1 MAFFYFRQREP
12 CPTAPSY
19 ASSRLLAHATLAYQ
33 ARASHSLAYYAS
45 DASVYYYCPILSPRW
60 GSAPHPRQRG
70 ALDPHLWTDA
80 GEGLCRY
87 PIPHAIRP
95 SVVDWNNTEALLSRL
110 NLRRLNQP
118 ALTGESLCY
127 GSGNSPTD
135 ELHGGLNKWPSYSL
149 WPPISPALF
158 MAVAPGRRLL
168 ACTKL
173 PNP

>member
-1 MAFFYFRQREP
+1 MLIIYVGGARP
-12 CPTAPSY
+12 
-19 ASSRLLAHATLAYQ
+19 HTLASV
-33 ARASHSLAYYAS
+33 ARWTRTSGRMLGKGY
-45 DASVYYYCPILSPRW
+45 DAAQS
-60 GSAPHPRQRG
+60 
-70 ALDPHLWTDA
+70 
-80 GEGLCRY
+80 

-110 NLRRLNQP
+110 TLRRLNQP

-149 WPPISPALF
+149 WPPISPALLI
-158 MAVAPGRRLL
+158 AVAPGRRLL

-173 PNP
+173 PKP